1 MMRIAPRAFA
11 LVVSIPLLSFASAAP
26 ASAST
31 VRELVD
37 RAVTELC
44 PELLTYEGTLE
55 TEPKIV
61 ADGYEFIRTV
71 EHRRAGTLDQVKRM
85 VDDGEIYISNSRDTS
100 FCQVAFSGEGSR
112 AIFDELI
119 VEPSRIA
126 EDLFPDTAEIPFKEG
141 WEGFLSVAFRTQ
153 AFEGQYLGVQFVDL
167 GPIDPSAP
175 LIIQQYGLEE

>member
-1 MMRIAPRAFA
+1 MGSEMCIRDR
-11 LVVSIPLLSFASAAP
+11 
-26 ASAST
+26 AST

-44 PELLTYEGTLE
+44 PELLVYEGSLE

-71 EHRRAGTLDQVKRM
+71 EHPRAGTIDQVKRM

-112 AIFDELI
+112 AIFDDLI
-119 VEPSRIA
+119 VDPSRIA
-126 EDLFPDTAEIPFKEG
+126 EDFFPILPRYRSRRAGRGFIPWRSGRK
-141 WEGFLSVAFRTQ
+141 LSRDNILACNLST
-153 AFEGQYLGVQFVDL
+153 
-167 GPIDPSAP
+167 
-175 LIIQQYGLEE
+175 